1 MIRLMYA
8 TAQRWKNRALD
19 WISKLNEDTFWVRKL
34 VIVSVLLSLL
44 LTWPAVLHLNSE
56 IIGSP
61 DADGGK
67 HFWTLWW
74 MKHSLIG
81 LHQIPHST
89 GLVNFPVGMELY
101 PIEPL
106 NGIGVS
112 LLFFLPLILSTNLL
126 ALANLSLT
134 GIAGGLLGREITGS
148 EKAGFVSSIL
158 LQSSATALFTL
169 HSGVGELQHLW
180 WLPVCFICWHRL
192 RTRMRWRDGL
202 VLGLGMAG
210 ASLSCFYY
218 GLFAGLGI
226 AILSLCTLWAGKKTP
241 KLILRYG
248 VAAGL
253 GLLIV
258 LPVSS
263 NFASTF
269 GEGEPPRVGLMTYI
283 TNPNHGQPV
292 TDPPSARLEIADLYQ
307 GAGRATASRE
317 DVAYGG
323 GRYLGWPA
331 ILLVFAAFGLRTRK
345 VLPWIVVGGVGIV
358 FALGS
363 YLVVAGEVATTAVG
377 TRYEMPFLFLNRALG
392 YLVEPVNFPV
402 RFLSLTACAIA
413 VCGAWV
419 ASSEFKKYKLANVA
433 LVLALLNALAVQWG
447 QMIPRPMPRFSP
459 PAYPALSELP
469 TDFGPLLD
477 LTQAMRADPETRN
490 ASQSAQIIHRQAVQS
505 VPIERIEKFA
515 EEGQVWVKA
524 LPLVQWFK
532 GVDSGIVTLQAH
544 EKQAEESLALLSD
557 RGFSGMLLLG
567 PGAKRNYH
575 PDVYNAVKGVLGEPV
590 VEDGRAAVWNLPSN
604 EFSALEIEGLL
615 AEQEIRYEAL
625 RGVIPGEL
633 NRPLR

>member
-1 MIRLMYA
+1 MNA
-8 TAQRWKNRALD
+8 TLYRWKNRIFSALKGLD
-19 WISKLNEDTFWVRKL
+19 NDAYWVRKL
-34 VIVSVLLSLL
+34 VLVSVLLSCL
-44 LTWPAVLHLNSE
+44 LTWPGLTHLNSE

-74 MKHSLIG
+74 MKHSLVD

-89 GLVNFPVGMELY
+89 GLVNFPVGMTLY

-112 LLFFLPLILSTNLL
+112 LFFFLPLVMATNLL
-126 ALANLSLT
+126 ALINLSLT
-134 GIAGGLLGREITGS
+134 GICGGLLGRELTGS
-148 EKAGFVSSIL
+148 KQAGFVSGIL
-158 LQSSATALFTL
+158 LQSSATSLFTL

-180 WLPVCFICWHRL
+180 WLPLCFLFWHRL
-192 RTRMRWRDGL
+192 RTRMRWRDSL
-202 VLGLGMAG
+202 FLGLALSG
-210 ASLSCFYY
+210 AALSCFYY
-218 GLFAGLGI
+218 GLFAGLGV
-226 AILSLCTLWAGKKTP
+226 AVLSLSTLWAGKKSL
-241 KLILRYG
+241 KLLLRYG

-253 GLLIV
+253 SLVII
-258 LPVSS
+258 LPVSA
-263 NFASTF
+263 NFASNY
-269 GEGEPPRVGLMTYI
+269 GEGEVPRVGLANYI

-292 TDPPSARLEIADLYQ
+292 TDPPSARLELPQLIQ

-331 ILLVFAAFGLRTRK
+331 ILLVFGALGLRTRK
-345 VLPWIVVGGVGIV
+345 AIPWILVGGTGIV

-363 YLVVAGEVATTAVG
+363 YWVVDGEVATTVVG
-377 TRYEMPFLFLNRALG
+377 TRFEMPFLFLNRALG

-402 RFLSLTACAIA
+402 RFLSLTACAFA
-413 VCGAWV
+413 MCGAWV
-419 ASSEFKKYKLANVA
+419 AASTIKGRNLANIAV
-433 LVLALLNALAVQWG
+433 VLALLNALSVQWG
-447 QMIPRPMPRFSP
+447 QMIPRPMPRFVP
-459 PAYPALSELP
+459 PPYPALNELP
-469 TDFGPLLD
+469 SDFGPLLD

-490 ASQSAQIIHRQAVQS
+490 ASQSAQIVHRQAVQS

-532 GVDSGIVTLQAH
+532 SVDSGKLTVQSKDKKA
-544 EKQAEESLALLSD
+544 KESLALLKE
-557 RGFSGMLLLG
+557 RGFSGLLLLG
-567 PGAKRNYH
+567 PGAKRDYH
-575 PDVYNAVKGVLGEPV
+575 PDVFNAVKGVLGSPV
-590 VEDGRAAVWNLPSN
+590 VEDGRSAVWRLPDN
-604 EFSALEIEGLL
+604 PFSPEETEALQQ
-615 AEQEIRYEAL
+615 AQAVRYEAL